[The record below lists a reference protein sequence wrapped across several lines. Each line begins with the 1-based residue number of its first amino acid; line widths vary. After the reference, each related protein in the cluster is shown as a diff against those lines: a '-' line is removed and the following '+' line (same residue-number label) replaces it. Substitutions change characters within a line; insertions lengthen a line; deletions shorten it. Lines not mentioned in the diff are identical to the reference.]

1 MNLDEWQKVININL
15 TSTFLMSKFAIK
27 KMLKN
32 KSGKIVN
39 ITSVV
44 GHTGNLGQA
53 NYTASKAGIVAM
65 SKSLAIEYAKKNINI
80 NCISPGFIQTAMT
93 DKIEEFIENAT
104 NELGGNLDGI
114 INNAGITQ
122 DNLAI
127 RMSLEEW
134 QKVININLT
143 STFLLSKFAIKKMLK
158 NKSGKIVNITSVVG
172 HTGNLGQANYTAS
185 KAGIVAMSKSLA
197 IEYAK
202 KNININCIS
211 PGFIKTA
218 MTEKIDEKFK
228 EIIISKIPSA
238 KLGEPE
244 DIANAVLF
252 LASNQSNYING
263 ETLHVNGGM
272 YMA

>member
-1 MNLDEWQKVININL
+1 MSFLKDKNIIVTGASGGIGNSIIKRL
-15 TSTFLMSKFAIK
+15 NDYNANILASGTKLEKLEELKSKFK
-27 KMLKN
+27 NLKILKFDISQN
-32 KSGKIVN
+32 EKI
-39 ITSVV
+39 
-44 GHTGNLGQA
+44 
-53 NYTASKAGIVAM
+53 
-65 SKSLAIEYAKKNINI
+65 
-80 NCISPGFIQTAMT
+80 
-93 DKIEEFIENAT
+93 DEFIENAT
-104 NELGGNLDGI
+104 NELGGSLNCI
-114 INNAGITQ
+114 INNAGITK

-127 RMSLEEW
+127 RMTVEEW
-134 QKVININLT
+134 KKVIDINLT

-158 NKSGKIVNITSVVG
+158 NKSGKIINITSVVG
-172 HTGNLGQANYTAS
+172 HTGNIGQANYSAS

-218 MTEKIDEKFK
+218 MTDKIDDKMK
-228 EIIISKIPSA
+228 ELITSKIPA
-238 KLGEPE
+238 ARLGEPE

-252 LASNQSNYING
+252 LASSQSDYING

>member
-1 MNLDEWQKVININL
+1 MNDLKEKNVIVTGASGGIGNSIIKKLSEAGANILASGTRVEKLDELKKNFEKIKILKFDISQSDKIEEFIENSTKELGGNLDCIVNNAGITQDNLAIRMSLEEWKKVIDINL

-53 NYTASKAGIVAM
+53 NYTASKAGI
-65 SKSLAIEYAKKNINI
+65 I
-80 NCISPGFIQTAMT
+80 
-93 DKIEEFIENAT
+93 
-104 NELGGNLDGI
+104 
-114 INNAGITQ
+114 
-122 DNLAI
+122 
-127 RMSLEEW
+127 
-134 QKVININLT
+134 
-143 STFLLSKFAIKKMLK
+143 
-158 NKSGKIVNITSVVG
+158 
-172 HTGNLGQANYTAS
+172 
-185 KAGIVAMSKSLA
+185 AMSKSLA

-228 EIIISKIPSA
+228 EVIISKIPSA
-238 KLGEPE
+238 RLGEPD
-244 DIANAVLF
+244 DIANAVVF
-252 LASNQSNYING
+252 LISNKSSYING

>member
-1 MNLDEWQKVININL
+1 MNDLKNKNIIVTGASGGIGNSIVKKLYEVGANVLASGTRIEKLEELKKNFNNIKILNFDIAQSDKIEGFIDRATDALEGSLDCMINNAGITQDNLAIRMSIDEWKKVIDINL

-44 GHTGNLGQA
+44 GHTGNIGQA
-53 NYTASKAGIVAM
+53 NYTASKAGI
-65 SKSLAIEYAKKNINI
+65 I
-80 NCISPGFIQTAMT
+80 
-93 DKIEEFIENAT
+93 
-104 NELGGNLDGI
+104 
-114 INNAGITQ
+114 
-122 DNLAI
+122 
-127 RMSLEEW
+127 
-134 QKVININLT
+134 
-143 STFLLSKFAIKKMLK
+143 
-158 NKSGKIVNITSVVG
+158 
-172 HTGNLGQANYTAS
+172 
-185 KAGIVAMSKSLA
+185 AMSKSLA

-218 MTEKIDEKFK
+218 MTDKIDDKFK
-228 EIIISKIPSA
+228 ETIISKIPSA
-238 KLGEPE
+238 RLGEPD

-252 LASNQSNYING
+252 LASGQSDYING

-272 YMA
+272 YMAWQNKFLNY

>member
-1 MNLDEWQKVININL
+1 MKDLE
-15 TSTFLMSKFAIK
+15 
-27 KMLKN
+27 
-32 KSGKIVN
+32 
-39 ITSVV
+39 
-44 GHTGNLGQA
+44 
-53 NYTASKAGIVAM
+53 
-65 SKSLAIEYAKKNINI
+65 KKNIIVTGASGGIGNSIIEKLNNCGANI
-80 NCISPGFIQTAMT
+80 LASGTRVEKLEDLKSRFKNIKILKFDISQS
-93 DKIEEFIENAT
+93 DKIEEFIENAS
-104 NELGGNLDGI
+104 NELGGLDCI

-127 RMSLEEW
+127 RMNINEW
-134 QKVININLT
+134 KKVIDVNLT
-143 STFLLSKFAIKKMLK
+143 STFLMSKFSIKKMLK
-158 NKSGKIVNITSVVG
+158 NKKGKIVNITSVVG

-218 MTEKIDEKFK
+218 MTDKIDDKFK
-228 EIIISKIPSA
+228 EIIVSKIPSGR
-238 KLGEPE
+238 LGEPE

-252 LASNQSNYING
+252 LSSNQSDYING

>member
-1 MNLDEWQKVININL
+1 MSSLENKNIIVTGASGGIGNAIIKKLSDAGANILASGTKIEKLEELKKNFESIKILKFDISESDKIHEFIENATNELGGSLDGIVNNAGITKDNLAIRMSLDEWQKVININL

-53 NYTASKAGIVAM
+53 NYTASKA
-65 SKSLAIEYAKKNINI
+65 
-80 NCISPGFIQTAMT
+80 
-93 DKIEEFIENAT
+93 
-104 NELGGNLDGI
+104 
-114 INNAGITQ
+114 
-122 DNLAI
+122 
-127 RMSLEEW
+127 W
-134 QKVININLT
+134 
-143 STFLLSKFAIKKMLK
+143 
-158 NKSGKIVNITSVVG
+158 
-172 HTGNLGQANYTAS
+172 
-185 KAGIVAMSKSLA
+185 IVAMSKSLA

-218 MTEKIDEKFK
+218 MTDKIDDKFK
-228 EIIISKIPSA
+228 EAIISKIPSA
-238 KLGEPE
+238 RLGEPD

-252 LASNQSNYING
+252 LSSDQSDYING